1 MAFIFNSGSSLFS
14 IPAGT
19 KLHRLEEARLS
30 FLTATML
37 HRFRQSL
44 LFPPF
49 TWAAAALSAAAG
61 AAAVLLPALHPGLAD
76 SKLSRLHI
84 AKEEE
89 RWSRVFFLL
98 VLEAKGCNM

>member
-1 MAFIFNSGSSLFS
+1 
-14 IPAGT
+14 
-19 KLHRLEEARLS
+19 
-30 FLTATML
+30 ML

-61 AAAVLLPALHPGLAD
+61 AAAAWLPALRPALAD

-89 RWSRVFFLL
+89 RWSRVFFYWFWKPRVAICDDFGVFCGEGEGGERKGVNLGW
-98 VLEAKGCNM
+98 VGESLEKYYVK

>member
-1 MAFIFNSGSSLFS
+1 
-14 IPAGT
+14 
-19 KLHRLEEARLS
+19 
-30 FLTATML
+30 ML

-61 AAAVLLPALHPGLAD
+61 AAAAWLPALRPALAD

-89 RWSRVFFLL
+89 RWSRVFFIGSGSQGLQYVMIL
-98 VLEAKGCNM
+98 RFSAVGGGRRKEECLSRIGG